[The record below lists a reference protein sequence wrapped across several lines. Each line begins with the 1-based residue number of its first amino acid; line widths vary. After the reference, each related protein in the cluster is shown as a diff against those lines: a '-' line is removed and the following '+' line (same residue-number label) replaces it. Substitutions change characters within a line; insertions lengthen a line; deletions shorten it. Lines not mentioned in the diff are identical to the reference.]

1 MSGTDTGDAGGMRAR
16 EGFGVLE
23 RGDTEVTL
31 RFVRRLP
38 HPPEKVW
45 RALTE
50 PAHLA
55 AWFPTTIE
63 GELAAGSRLRF
74 SFMQAQVPSFDGT
87 MLAFDPP
94 ALMELIWG
102 DERLRFELT
111 PDGAGTLLTFTASFA
126 EVDRAARDGAGWH
139 VCLDLLGH
147 DLGDAVA
154 PWNQGD
160 RWRAV
165 HAEYVARF
173 GPEAATVG
181 PPAGL
186 EPGKQTSG
194 DSRLS

>member
-1 MSGTDTGDAGGMRAR
+1 MSGTDSGEAGGVPAG
-16 EGFGVLE
+16 EHFGALE
-23 RGDTEVTL
+23 RGDREVTL
-31 RFVRRLP
+31 RFVRWLP

-50 PAHLA
+50 PEHLT

-63 GELAAGSRLRF
+63 GELAAGSGLRF
-74 SFMQAQVPSFDGT
+74 SFREAQAPPFDGT

-126 EVDRAARDGAGWH
+126 ELGRAARDGAGWH
-139 VCLDLLGH
+139 VCLDLLGY
-147 DLGDAVA
+147 DLGDAAA
-154 PWNQGD
+154 PWTQHD

-165 HAEYVARF
+165 HTVYVARF
-173 GPEAATVG
+173 GPEAAIIG
-181 PPAGL
+181 PPAELAETNRQAGT
-186 EPGKQTSG
+186 E
-194 DSRLS
+194 SR